1 MLFMEVLQ
9 QPVFQKTKKKKEE
22 KGSCKDFS
30 KLVKFIII
38 LKESLQIT
46 CYNKYSINNNI
57 Y

>member
-9 QPVFQKTKKKKEE
+9 QPGFQKTKQKKEE
-22 KGSCKDFS
+22 KRIKDFS

-38 LKESLQIT
+38 FQESLQIT